1 MAQARGEQVHVLNCG
16 EKRLTI
22 PNVQCR
28 QLGDIRLPKTAAIAS
43 IEEQGPADRADRVR
57 QTLELLHRDYA
68 FDAIDF
74 GVLGGSGFRCLQAKR
89 AGLAFENVELIV
101 HLDQCSQR
109 MREQNRSW
117 PANIADLIID
127 YIEKDSFESADSQ
140 ATECE
145 EVLHFIRNLN
155 WHIHTDISVDKRP
168 SVAHPLV
175 TVGIAH
181 FNLGAYLPATLESL
195 ERQSYRNIEVIV
207 IDDGS
212 TDPASLAAIDEAE
225 ERHPTFRFIRQANA
239 GIGATRNR
247 CLEEARGEYLIPMD
261 ADNIARPNMVERF
274 VAAIERNPACAAMTC
289 YFLAFDECDS
299 AAPDRFH
306 YAGRP
311 IGGPHALSCIRNI
324 YGDANGIFRTAIF
337 RELGGYETDRGTSC
351 EDWEAYV
358 KLVHAGHRI
367 GVVPD
372 YLFYY
377 RHRDAGFSR
386 STNWFAN
393 HQRVLRQFTHMERL
407 PPGESAVLWTALL
420 GFQQQAMQLAEKQ
433 KARRY
438 RIADAVQRW
447 ASAPRRLYAAFLN
460 RPRPSIR

>member
-1 MAQARGEQVHVLNCG
+1 VHCH
-16 EKRLTI
+16 R
-22 PNVQCR
+22 
-28 QLGDIRLPKTAAIAS
+28 LGDVRLPKAAAIAS
-43 IEEQGPADRADRVR
+43 IEEQSPADRADRAR
-57 QTLELLHRDYA
+57 LTLESLHRIHA
-68 FDAIDF
+68 FTAIEF
-74 GVLGGSGFRCLQAKR
+74 GVLGGLGFRCLQAKR
-89 AGLAFENVELIV
+89 AGVAFENVELIV
-101 HLDQCSQR
+101 RLDQCSQLL
-109 MREQNRSW
+109 RERDRSW
-117 PANIADLIID
+117 PANISDIIID
-127 YIEKDSFESADSQ
+127 YIEKESFESADCRAVES
-140 ATECE
+140 E
-145 EVLHFIRNLN
+145 ETLRFVRNLN
-155 WHIHTDISVDKRP
+155 WSLKTNTDKSTNMQNG
-168 SVAHPLV
+168 AAEPLV
-175 TVGIAH
+175 TIGIAH
-181 FNLGAYLPATLESL
+181 YNLGAYLPAALASL
-195 ERQSYRNIEVIV
+195 ENQSYRHIEVIV

-212 TDPASLAAIDEAE
+212 TNPASIAAIDDAE
-225 ERHPTFRFIRQANA
+225 KRHPTFRFIRQANA

-247 CLEEARGEYLIPMD
+247 CLAEARGGYFIPMD
-261 ADNIARPNMVERF
+261 ADNIARPDMVERF
-274 VAAIERNPACAAMTC
+274 VAAMERNPHYAAMTS
-289 YFLAFDECDS
+289 YFLAFEECTS
-299 AAPDRFH
+299 LEPDRFI

-311 IGGPHALSCIRNI
+311 LGGPHSLSCIRNV
-324 YGDANGIFRTAIF
+324 YGDANGIFRTATF

-393 HQRVLRQFTHMERL
+393 HQRVLRQFTHLERL

-420 GFQQQAMQLAEKQ
+420 GFQQQAMHLAEKQ

-447 ASAPRRLYAAFLN
+447 AAAPRRLYAAFLN

>member
-1 MAQARGEQVHVLNCG
+1 
-16 EKRLTI
+16 
-22 PNVQCR
+22 
-28 QLGDIRLPKTAAIAS
+28 
-43 IEEQGPADRADRVR
+43 
-57 QTLELLHRDYA
+57 
-68 FDAIDF
+68 
-74 GVLGGSGFRCLQAKR
+74 
-89 AGLAFENVELIV
+89 
-101 HLDQCSQR
+101 
-109 MREQNRSW
+109 
-117 PANIADLIID
+117 
-127 YIEKDSFESADSQ
+127 
-140 ATECE
+140 
-145 EVLHFIRNLN
+145 
-155 WHIHTDISVDKRP
+155 
-168 SVAHPLV
+168 
-175 TVGIAH
+175 
-181 FNLGAYLPATLESL
+181 
-195 ERQSYRNIEVIV
+195 
-207 IDDGS
+207 
-212 TDPASLAAIDEAE
+212 
-225 ERHPTFRFIRQANA
+225 
-239 GIGATRNR
+239 
-247 CLEEARGEYLIPMD
+247 
-261 ADNIARPNMVERF
+261 MVERF